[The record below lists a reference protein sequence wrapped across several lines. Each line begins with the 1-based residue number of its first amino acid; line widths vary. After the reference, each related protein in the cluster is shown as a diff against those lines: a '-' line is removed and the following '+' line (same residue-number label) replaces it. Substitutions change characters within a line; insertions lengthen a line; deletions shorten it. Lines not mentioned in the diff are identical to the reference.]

1 MLSSVTRVEGKTDSC
16 QVSSDLHTQAGA
28 PECVGMGKRPKLN
41 KQGGNTHH
49 LAPSKPASPLGAP
62 RGGFSKF
69 SGFIFCPQSQL
80 PKTEYK
86 TPGLRLPAPHLPAT
100 EYTGASREVV
110 PIPRGSS
117 WCCRETGVE
126 GIREASDGGGG
137 RQGKAE
143 EQTKTGQESRDRRGE
158 ERWSRQRGGSRAPGH
173 WPWSQTPERP
183 SRRR

>member
-1 MLSSVTRVEGKTDSC
+1 MLSSITRVEGKTDSC
-16 QVSSDLHTQAGA
+16 KVSSDLHTQAGA

-86 TPGLRLPAPHLPAT
+86 TPGLRLCVTPTSGSQLPTYLPPSTPGPPERLFLFPGAPH
-100 EYTGASREVV
+100 GAAGRQVWREPVRQV
-110 PIPRGSS
+110 M
-117 WCCRETGVE
+117 V
-126 GIREASDGGGG
+126 GGGQ
-137 RQGKAE
+137 QGKAE
-143 EQTKTGQESRDRRGE
+143 D
-158 ERWSRQRGGSRAPGH
+158 
-173 WPWSQTPERP
+173 
-183 SRRR
+183 